1 VSELLTTRDVAT
13 ILKCSEDVVARRFA
27 KLPGVIDL
35 GRAETRGKR
44 RYRVLR
50 IPKAV
55 VEKYLS
61 EKAGHTVRVEVPE
74 YTGRRKFNWEEKVI
88 RVLAKCALENG
99 SKGDKAVFTRIRDR
113 ARVLSLVPEKLWAE
127 ISWTDEGE

>member
-1 VSELLTTRDVAT
+1 MRRHAANGDIGFCESPRRWWRSTYPKRPAT
-13 ILKCSEDVVARRFA
+13 PCASKCPNTQA
-27 KLPGVIDL
+27 
-35 GRAETRGKR
+35 AE
-44 RYRVLR
+44 
-50 IPKAV
+50 
-55 VEKYLS
+55 
-61 EKAGHTVRVEVPE
+61 
-74 YTGRRKFNWEEKVI
+74 KFNWEEKVI